1 MKSMNLKSSLVAAAL
16 LLLTVQV
23 PAATATDSYQDMRKV
38 FASPQDVQTS
48 CYWYWISG
56 NISKEGVI
64 NDLKSMKKAGINR
77 AFIGFQGIAEMPHG
91 PVYMQSD
98 EWYDIVHAALK
109 TATEENIEIGIF
121 NGPGWSQAGGPW
133 VDPKQSMRYLA
144 SQHALVTGG
153 GERDIVFPH
162 PDNFL
167 QNVKVLAFKRNNI
180 APDIRATVDHI
191 TTEGVTDVAG
201 CSTGT

>member
-121 NGPGWSQAGGPW
+121 NGPDGARPEGRGSNPGRLCVTWLRSRRMSGAAGRSRWSCRARRPISRTCGWSPIPLPPW
-133 VDPKQSMRYLA
+133 
-144 SQHALVTGG
+144 
-153 GERDIVFPH
+153 
-162 PDNFL
+162 
-167 QNVKVLAFKRNNI
+167 
-180 APDIRATVDHI
+180 
-191 TTEGVTDVAG
+191 GVRR
-201 CSTGT
+201 